1 MIRVLDLRR
10 ETTPQGQKIT
20 FLTRD
25 VREVDEVIVKY
36 KNTPLTVDFKPVRR
50 ARSLNANRYHYTL
63 CDKIAKALRTTAEEV
78 HTQLM
83 IDWGT
88 PFETRGEAQMILG
101 DSTVKSGNG
110 IYLRPTG
117 QYEDISG
124 KRCQWFIIIKPS
136 HLYDTAEMSR
146 LIDGTIEEARGLGI
160 ETATP
165 DEIAR
170 LKAAWRP
177 A

>member
-25 VREVDEVIVKY
+25 VREVDEVIMKHG
-36 KNTPLTVDFKPVRR
+36 KGPLSVDFKPIRR

-63 CDKIAKALRTTAEEV
+63 CDKIAKVLRTTAEEI

-88 PFETRGEAQMILG
+88 PFEKRGGVQMVLSDTAISG
-101 DSTVKSGNG
+101 DG

-117 QYEDISG
+117 DYELING
-124 KRCQWFIIIKPS
+124 ARWQWFIVIKPS

-170 LKAAWRP
+170 MKAAWRP